1 MHIDDTFIVR
11 APREKVWELF
21 FDIERMGRCM
31 PGVESIERVDGMTYR
46 GRLKIKVGPIAA
58 AFDGMAALTEVD
70 PPRRLVAS
78 LEGDDKSIASFVKA
92 TFTSTLSP
100 VEGGTQVSYRMDMNL
115 RGRLAQFGTAVIGA
129 TAKKVTAEFVGN
141 VKAQLES

>member
-1 MHIDDTFIVR
+1 MQIDDSFVVR

-21 FDIERMGRCM
+21 FDVERMGRCV
-31 PGVESIERVDGMTYR
+31 PGIESIERVDDTTYR
-46 GRLKIKVGPIAA
+46 GKLKVKVGPIAA
-58 AFDGMAALTEVD
+58 AFNGTAALTEVD
-70 PPRRLVAS
+70 PPHRVVAL
-78 LEGDDKSIASFVKA
+78 LEGDDKSIVSFVKA

-100 VEGGTQVSYRMDMNL
+100 VEGGTQVVYQMDMNL
-115 RGRLAQFGTAVIGA
+115 RGRLAQFGTAVFGA